1 MTLKAKLVSTIA
13 AFALV
18 LALLVVG
25 VLAASSA
32 SINMSGSLSFT
43 ATDVNATV
51 DISVAG
57 NTAPGDVGDGT
68 YTFNSATE
76 SGDENVT
83 LNGLAWTFAA
93 KDSTITLTIVVTNK
107 DATRSLTS
115 TLTPTLTDL
124 ADANVTANA
133 QATAGVT
140 GTVGQAQTLA
150 AGESVTYTVTFKI
163 TNADKSVSAAA
174 ATWSAK
180 LALANV
186 A

>member
-25 VLAASSA
+25 VLAANSA

-57 NTAPGDVGDGT
+57 NTAAGDVGDGT

-83 LNGLAWTFAA
+83 LNGLAWTFAS
-93 KDSTITLTIVVTNK
+93 KTSTITLTIVVTNN
-107 DATRSLTS
+107 DETRSLTS
-115 TLTPTLTDL
+115 TLTPTLTAL
-124 ADANVTANA
+124 AAANVTANA
-133 QATAGVT
+133 SITDGE

-150 AGESVTYTVTFKI
+150 AGESATYSVTFKI
-163 TNADKSVSAAA
+163 TDADKSVSAAS
-174 ATWSAK
+174 ATWSVA

>member
-57 NTAPGDVGDGT
+57 NTAAGDVGDGT
-68 YTFNSATE
+68 YTFNSATADA
-76 SGDENVT
+76 SKDVT
-83 LNGLAWTFAA
+83 LSGLAWTFAS
-93 KDSTITLTIVVTNK
+93 KTSTITLTIVVTNN
-107 DATRSLTS
+107 DETRSLTS
-115 TLTPTLTDL
+115 TLTPTLTKL
-124 ADANVTANA
+124 AAANVTAA
-133 QATAGVT
+133 ASVT
-140 GTVGQAQTLA
+140 GGEGEADDAQTLT

-163 TNADKSVSAAA
+163 TDANKSVSSTA

-186 A
+186 AA

>member
-57 NTAPGDVGDGT
+57 NKAAGDVGDGT
-68 YTFNSATE
+68 YTFNSATQDT
-76 SGDENVT
+76 SKDVT
-83 LNGLAWTFAA
+83 LSGLAWTFAS
-93 KDSTITLTIVVTNK
+93 KTSTITLTIVVTNK
-107 DATRSLTS
+107 DETRSLTS
-115 TLTPTLTDL
+115 TLTPTLTKL
-124 ADANVTANA
+124 AAANVTAA
-133 QATAGVT
+133 ASVT
-140 GTVGQAQTLA
+140 GGEGEADDAQTLT

-163 TNADKSVSAAA
+163 TDANKSVSSTA

-186 A
+186 AA

>member
-57 NTAPGDVGDGT
+57 NTAAGDVGDGT
-68 YTFNSATE
+68 YTFNSATQDA
-76 SGDENVT
+76 SKDVT
-83 LNGLAWTFAA
+83 LSDLDWVFAS
-93 KDSTITLTIVVTNK
+93 KTSTITLTIVVTNN
-107 DATRSLTS
+107 DSARSLTS
-115 TLTPTLTDL
+115 TLTPTLTEL
-124 ADANVTANA
+124 ADANVTASA

-140 GTVGQAQTLA
+140 GTVGQAQTLE

-163 TNADKSVSAAA
+163 TDANKSVSSTA

-180 LALANV
+180 LALAN
-186 A
+186 AG

>member
-68 YTFNSATE
+68 YTFNSATADA
-76 SGDENVT
+76 SKDVT
-83 LNGLAWTFAA
+83 LSGLAWTFAS
-93 KDSTITLTIVVTNK
+93 KTSTITLTIVVTNN
-107 DATRSLTS
+107 DETRSLTS
-115 TLTPTLTDL
+115 TLTPTLTAL
-124 ADANVTANA
+124 ADANVTAA
-133 QATAGVT
+133 ASITDGE

-150 AGESVTYTVTFKI
+150 GGESVTYSVTFKI
-163 TNADKSVSAAA
+163 ADADKSVSAAA

-186 A
+186 G

>member
-51 DISVAG
+51 DISVTG
-57 NTAPGDVGDGT
+57 NTTAGDVGDGT
-68 YTFNSATE
+68 YTFNSETPDA
-76 SGDENVT
+76 SKDVT
-83 LNGLAWTFAA
+83 LSGLAWTFAS
-93 KDSTITLTIVVTNK
+93 KTSTITLTIVVTNK

-115 TLTPTLTDL
+115 TFTPTLTKL
-124 ADANVTANA
+124 ADANVTAA
-133 QATAGVT
+133 ASITDGE

-150 AGESVTYTVTFKI
+150 GGESVTYSVTFKI
-163 TNADKSVSAAA
+163 ADADKSVSAAA

-180 LALANV
+180 LALAN
-186 A
+186 AG